1 MKNTIFD
8 SFIWKTAWRDS
19 RTERK
24 KLLLFASAIIM
35 GVAALVS
42 VNSFGDNLSRE
53 VDNQAKSLLG
63 ADIVL
68 ESRKPISTRIDSLA
82 DSLQVIRSS
91 EISFTSMVLFPKSGG
106 TRLGQVRAI
115 SGDYPFYGEFETR
128 PANALSELKRPGG
141 ALVDEAMLIQYGIE
155 IGDSIKIGASTLLV
169 KAAIL
174 GIPGETA
181 AASLVGPRVYI
192 SMKDLDN
199 TRLIQPGS
207 IAQWKSYWLLPS
219 SINTSD
225 VVEIIRPVT
234 RSQQVSIDTVEE
246 RRQGVNAVVANVT
259 RFLNIIGYLALLLGA
274 LGIASSIHVYS
285 RRKVTTVAI
294 LRCLGLRANQAV
306 GVFLIQTMFFGFIG
320 TAIGVVLGI
329 SIQLLFPVVMKDFL
343 PVEVDF
349 GLSIDAIFQGLI
361 TGLVVTVIFSLLPLL
376 GVRKVSPLSV
386 LRSDT
391 TEEATKKDPATII
404 LVLIASISMILFAIM
419 QTGNI
424 KYGLILSASVA
435 VSTMVLGLVSWSI
448 IRIVRNMN
456 TESWSYILRQ
466 GLANLHRPKN
476 QTLILILS
484 LGLGTTLIMTQLVIQ
499 HNLLKQV
506 EIVGM
511 EGQPNL
517 ILFDVQSDQ
526 IEGVK
531 NIIKEQQL
539 PVFFEVPVVTMRLN
553 KIKGR
558 SVESIVRD
566 STNTIPR
573 WALNRE
579 YRSTYRSSLVETEEL
594 LKGSITPEWMIDN
607 GAIPISL
614 EEDIA
619 KDLGLTMGDSI
630 TIDVQ
635 GVLMETVVGSI
646 RKVDWQRVQ
655 PNFFIVFPDG
665 PLNDAPQF
673 FVLVSRTESREASAN
688 IQRSIVEAYPNV
700 SAVDLELIL
709 ATAKNILD
717 KAAFVIRFMALF
729 SIGTGLIVLAGSV
742 IISKFQRMR
751 ENVLLRT
758 IGASKRHI
766 TGILLAEYSFLAFFA
781 ALAGLI
787 LASGVGWA
795 MAYFVFNGPFSIPVV
810 EFLAGWL
817 GLTALTIIIA
827 YVNSRGT
834 LNKPPLEVLRN
845 EV

>member
-1 MKNTIFD
+1 MKTIFD
-8 SFIWKTAWRDS
+8 PFIWKTAWRDS
-19 RTERK
+19 RSERK

-53 VDNQAKSLLG
+53 VDQQAKSLLG

-68 ESRKPISTRIDSLA
+68 ESRKPISTRIDSIA
-82 DSLQVIRSS
+82 DSLQVIRAS
-91 EISFTSMVLFPKSGG
+91 EISFTSMALFPKSGG
-106 TRLGQVRAI
+106 TRLSQVRAI
-115 SGDYPFYGEFETR
+115 SGDYPFYGEFETN
-128 PANALSELKRPGG
+128 PQNALSELQLGG
-141 ALVDEAMLIQYGIE
+141 YALVDEAMLIQYGVE
-155 IGDSIKIGASTLLV
+155 IGDSIRIGASTLIV

-174 GIPGETA
+174 GIPGESA
-181 AASLVGPRVYI
+181 AASLVGPRIYI
-192 SMKDLDN
+192 SMNDLDQ

-219 SINTSD
+219 SANTLE
-225 VVEIIRPVT
+225 VVELIRPLT
-234 RSQQVSIDTVEE
+234 RSEQVSVDTVEE

-274 LGIASSIHVYS
+274 LGIASSIHVYT
-285 RRKVTTVAI
+285 RRKVNTVAI
-294 LRCLGLRANQAV
+294 LRCLGLSANQAV
-306 GVFLIQTMFFGFIG
+306 SVFLIQTLFFGFIG
-320 TAIGVVLGI
+320 TLMGVVLGI
-329 SIQLLFPVVMKDFL
+329 IIQVLFPVVMKDFL
-343 PVEVDF
+343 PVEVNF
-349 GLSIDAIFQGLI
+349 GVSINAVLQGFI
-361 TGLVVTVIFSLLPLL
+361 TGLVVTVIFSLLPLI
-376 GVRKVSPLSV
+376 GIRKVSPLAV
-386 LRSDT
+386 LRSDAA
-391 TEEATKKDPATII
+391 EQSSKKDPATII
-404 LVLIASISMILFAIM
+404 LVILGTIAMILFAVV

-424 KYGLILSASVA
+424 QYGLILSVSVA
-435 VSTMVLGLVSWSI
+435 LSTMVLALLSWGI
-448 IRIVRNMN
+448 IRFAKKLN
-456 TESWSYILRQ
+456 TESWSYVMRQ

-476 QTLILILS
+476 QTLVLILS
-484 LGLGTTLIMTQLVIQ
+484 LGLGTTLIMTQLIIQ

-506 EIVGM
+506 EIVGT

-531 NIIKEQQL
+531 KIIKEQNL

-553 KIKGR
+553 KINGR
-558 SVESIVRD
+558 LVESIVQD
-566 STNTIPR
+566 STSAIPR

-579 YRSTYRSSLVETEEL
+579 YRSTYRSNIVETEKLME
-594 LKGSITPEWMIDN
+594 GSLTSQWNIAD

-619 KDLGLTMGDSI
+619 KDLGVGVGDSL

-635 GVLMETVVGSI
+635 GVLMETRVGSI

-673 FVLVSRTESREASAN
+673 FVLVSRTDNRQASASV
-688 IQRSIVEAYPNV
+688 QRSIIENYPNV

-709 ATAKNILD
+709 TTAKSILD

-729 SIGTGLIVLAGSV
+729 SIGTGLIVLSGSV
-742 IISKFQRMR
+742 IVSKFQRMR

-758 IGASKRHI
+758 IGASKKHI
-766 TGILLAEYSFLAFFA
+766 LGILLAEYSFLAFFA

-787 LASGVGWA
+787 LAVAVGWT
-795 MAYFVFNGPFSIPVV
+795 MSIFVFEGSFSVPVV
-810 EFLAGWL
+810 PFLLGWF
-817 GLTALTIIIA
+817 GLTLLTLLIA
-827 YVNSRGT
+827 YTNSRST